1 MGLELLN
8 ISQLQSSRNLTK
20 DLVISLRKQILE
32 GNLQPGTK
40 LPPAKEIEQK
50 AGVSRSV
57 VREAIAALKAEGLI
71 SSRQGVGM
79 FVADSA
85 NQKPFSIDEKEFAS
99 VEDAV
104 HIVELR
110 MSVELEMAALA
121 AKNRTEEQMQAIW
134 QALDAFSSEVKA
146 GGDAIEQDLAFHLA
160 IADAS
165 GNPYF
170 GRFIRYIGQGAIPR
184 RTLISEHDNVTREQY
199 LAIIHEEHSAIARA
213 IEEKEPQLAREATRA
228 HLANSRNKHLT
239 VARMLREGKA

>member
-1 MGLELLN
+1 MGLQLLN

-20 DLVISLRKQILE
+20 DLVINLRKQILE
-32 GNLQPGTK
+32 GNLTPGTK
-40 LPPAKEIEQK
+40 LPPAKEIEEK

-79 FVADSA
+79 FVADAAS
-85 NQKPFSIDEKEFAS
+85 QKPFSIDKTEFSS

-104 HIVELR
+104 YIVELR

-121 AKNRTEEQMQAIW
+121 AKNRTDEQMQAIW
-134 QALDAFSSEVKA
+134 QALEAFSNEVLA
-146 GGDAIEQDLAFHLA
+146 GGDAMEQDLAFHLA

-184 RTLISEHDNVTREQY
+184 RTLISEYDKLTREQY
-199 LAIIHEEHSAIARA
+199 LSIIHEEHTAIARA
-213 IEEKEPQLAREATRA
+213 IEDKEPQQAREATRA
-228 HLANSRNKHLT
+228 HLANSRDKHLK
-239 VARMLREGKA
+239 VAKILKDGSV